1 MRLCDETQRESTDGG
16 STHSLARLVP
26 IPSSLLVSI
35 SPAQACFG
43 GMLFGMDSG
52 IIGGVLTME
61 PFKVYVLVA
70 LSHNGVSNNIPGNM
84 ALKG

>member
-1 MRLCDETQRESTDGG
+1 MRLCDQTQRKFTDGG

-26 IPSSLLVSI
+26 IPNSLLVPI
-35 SPAQACFG
+35 SPVQACFG

-70 LSHNGVSNNIPGNM
+70 L
-84 ALKG
+84 